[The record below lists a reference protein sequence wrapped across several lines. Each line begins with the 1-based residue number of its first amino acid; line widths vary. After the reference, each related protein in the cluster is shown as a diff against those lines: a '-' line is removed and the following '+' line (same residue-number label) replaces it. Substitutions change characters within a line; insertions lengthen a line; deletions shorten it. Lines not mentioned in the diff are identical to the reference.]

1 VPHVWPVFYPD
12 LPEAGEAL
20 EQVDMFFKRHS

>member
-1 VPHVWPVFYPD
+1 VWPVFYPD

-20 EQVDMFFKRHS
+20 EQVDLFFKRHA